1 MTETQTPEDYLVFET
16 ESFRV
21 EQCRS
26 CPLPGYLILSP
37 KKRTRTCSDLEIE
50 TWRELGEAIATA
62 CRAVEAIIRP
72 ERIYIARFGEEVGE
86 IHFHIF
92 PRTRWLLDQYQK
104 KVNLSSGPV
113 SGPLIFD
120 WSREAYKRDRP
131 HDFPEIGME
140 DALREIKKKV
150 AETRTE

>member
-1 MTETQTPEDYLVFET
+1 MTEIQIPENYLIFET

-21 EQCRS
+21 EQCLL
-26 CPLPGYLILSP
+26 CPVPGYLILKP
-37 KKRTRTCSDLEIE
+37 KKAVQRCSDLPID
-50 TWRELGEAIATA
+50 TWRELGEAISTA

-92 PRTRWLLDQYQK
+92 PRTRWLLDRYRE
-104 KVNLSSGPV
+104 NINRPSGPV

-120 WSREAYKRDRP
+120 WARETYKRNRP
-131 HDFPEIGME
+131 HDFPGIGME
-140 DALREIKKKV
+140 DALQEIKKK
-150 AETRTE
+150 ASEIRAI